1 MRYKKQIVMICLITF
16 LLLPFQ
22 KYEEPKAELLTL
34 TTGAIVGS
42 VALAV
47 ACGVVI
53 ANHETFEDVGTRV
66 WEYVSA
72 IPNAVEQVGDKI
84 KFNITKGLIENLV
97 PWLVD
102 NIPRESVY
110 LEQTIETNGN
120 DWYTSKTID
129 LNTTDSS
136 RVALFTAYGEK
147 SDVIQVYYKSQSA
160 SDFFSI
166 PISITISSSNPS
178 AYFYTR
184 YDSNEKCVTLNA
196 NGARQHNL
204 SKEKYKFMEFKV
216 IGASKIV
223 DSVCIP
229 YGSDVDEL
237 GSVSLDK
244 PREYFPSGTGSISV
258 PVNYPLDSYSPSV
271 SAPIG
276 SLNDLVLEDAGVVI
290 NTGDSTNDGVND
302 GVIDKPNVDV
312 GETPTTGEGLWDTL
326 LSWLSSLFAPL
337 VSLLEWIGSILTS
350 ILDFLLGLL
359 EKIKDLLIYL
369 FVPSEG
375 ILVDAL
381 NGWRADLESKFGL
394 DFSVI
399 DGLQKVD
406 EQGVKD
412 IEFTIMGVDV
422 VLPLSFVNKFAST
435 SRTFTTG
442 LVVIFLV
449 WYQYRNAYK
458 LLRNSEPLQGDG
470 GGKK

>member
-1 MRYKKQIVMICLITF
+1 MKYKKQILIICLITF
-16 LLLPFQ
+16 LFLPFQ

-34 TTGAIVGS
+34 TTGAIVGC

-72 IPNAVEQVGDKI
+72 IPNSVEQVGDKI

-136 RVALFTAYGEK
+136 KVALFTAYGEK
-147 SDVIQVYYKSQSA
+147 NWDVIQVYYKSQSA

-184 YDSNEKCVTLNA
+184 YDSSQNCVTLNA
-196 NGARQHNL
+196 NGSRQHNL

-244 PREYFPSGTGSISV
+244 PKEYFPSGTGSISV

-276 SLNDLVLEDAGVVI
+276 SLNDLVLEGSGIVVEA
-290 NTGDSTNDGVND
+290 DSVTDGVTD
-302 GVIDKPNVDV
+302 GVTDDTTDNVGD
-312 GETPTTGEGLWDTL
+312 GTLEGDG
-326 LSWLSSLFAPL
+326 SL
-337 VSLLEWIGSILTS
+337 
-350 ILDFLLGLL
+350 D
-359 EKIKDLLIYL
+359 
-369 FVPSEG
+369 VPSVAG
-375 ILVDAL
+375 I
-381 NGWRADLESKFGL
+381 
-394 DFSVI
+394 DFS
-399 DGLQKVD
+399 
-406 EQGVKD
+406 
-412 IEFTIMGVDV
+412 
-422 VLPLSFVNKFAST
+422 PLYISLSDYFPFCIPFDLYNMISDFQVSKEVPIFEVNFPEDSFIGGG
-435 SRTFTTG
+435 TFTVDFSNYDKIVT
-442 LVVIFLV
+442 IFR
-449 WYQYRNAYK
+449 YFC
-458 LLRNSEPLQGDG
+458 LLFFVTNLIKITRRLIGNG
-470 GGKK
+470 

>member
-1 MRYKKQIVMICLITF
+1 MKYKKQILIICLITF
-16 LLLPFQ
+16 LFLPFQ

-34 TTGAIVGS
+34 TTGAIVGC

-72 IPNAVEQVGDKI
+72 IPNSVEQVGDKI

-276 SLNDLVLEDAGVVI
+276 SLNDLVLEGSGIVVEA
-290 NTGDSTNDGVND
+290 DSVTDGVTD
-302 GVIDKPNVDV
+302 GVTDDTTDNVGD
-312 GETPTTGEGLWDTL
+312 GTLEGDG
-326 LSWLSSLFAPL
+326 SL
-337 VSLLEWIGSILTS
+337 
-350 ILDFLLGLL
+350 D
-359 EKIKDLLIYL
+359 
-369 FVPSEG
+369 VPSVAG
-375 ILVDAL
+375 I
-381 NGWRADLESKFGL
+381 
-394 DFSVI
+394 DFS
-399 DGLQKVD
+399 
-406 EQGVKD
+406 
-412 IEFTIMGVDV
+412 
-422 VLPLSFVNKFAST
+422 PLYISLSDYFPFCIPFDLYNMISDFQVSKEVPIFEVNFPEDSFIGGG
-435 SRTFTTG
+435 TFTVDFSNYDKIVT
-442 LVVIFLV
+442 IFR
-449 WYQYRNAYK
+449 YFC
-458 LLRNSEPLQGDG
+458 LLFFVTNLIKITRRLIGNG
-470 GGKK
+470 